1 MTEKP
6 FKIGDII
13 EGDNYSGIVENITL
27 RSIKIRTDDNSVI
40 NVPNLKITTEC
51 VTNISEIDNRRFN
64 LPIYISYG
72 IKIEKVRRVMDKV
85 RLYLENNEKVLTETI
100 SIKFEEIAKEG
111 MKITINCYIDEAKK
125 LRFLVVKEK
134 INFEIMKV
142 LEGEGIELYT
152 NNIRIKNVDLP
163 LGLIE
168 IEDSTFEGCRTLES
182 VIIPQGVKYLG
193 EYAFLNSGLK
203 RVVLPAGLEEISYG
217 AFKDCYNLV
226 EINLP
231 SSIIDIKG
239 GSFYG
244 TKYLDSIKED
254 EYGCK
259 YQENILLEYT
269 GKSAEKIE
277 IKAGTRL
284 IAGSAFNNAESIKE
298 VYIPKSV
305 EHIGRYTFTKCY
317 NLEKVEFEEGSKLE
331 TIESYAFSSCNSLKS
346 ISLPINLK
354 SVSQFAFWWC
364 GFETIRIPE
373 NVEYLDLW
381 AIADCLYLKRIELPK
396 SLEGKYYWISD
407 RPKPEIAFY

>member
-85 RLYLENNEKVLTETI
+85 RLYLEHNEKVLTETI

-152 NNIRIKNVDLP
+152 NNIRIKNLDGKILP
-163 LGLIE
+163 LIQNE
-168 IEDSTFEGCRTLES
+168 EK
-182 VIIPQGVKYLG
+182 KY
-193 EYAFLNSGLK
+193 
-203 RVVLPAGLEEISYG
+203 
-217 AFKDCYNLV
+217 
-226 EINLP
+226 
-231 SSIIDIKG
+231 IKG
-239 GSFYG
+239 
-244 TKYLDSIKED
+244 E
-254 EYGCK
+254 
-259 YQENILLEYT
+259 
-269 GKSAEKIE
+269 
-277 IKAGTRL
+277 
-284 IAGSAFNNAESIKE
+284 
-298 VYIPKSV
+298 
-305 EHIGRYTFTKCY
+305 
-317 NLEKVEFEEGSKLE
+317 
-331 TIESYAFSSCNSLKS
+331 
-346 ISLPINLK
+346 
-354 SVSQFAFWWC
+354 
-364 GFETIRIPE
+364 
-373 NVEYLDLW
+373 
-381 AIADCLYLKRIELPK
+381 
-396 SLEGKYYWISD
+396 
-407 RPKPEIAFY
+407 